1 MTSDAP
7 KISSAKSASPFIR
20 DFAEQILDR
29 GDGTRRC
36 EEEEASVNLLVL
48 KEQKAVLTFPR
59 LL

>member
-20 DFAEQILDR
+20 DFVEQILDR
-29 GDGTRRC
+29 GDGTRC